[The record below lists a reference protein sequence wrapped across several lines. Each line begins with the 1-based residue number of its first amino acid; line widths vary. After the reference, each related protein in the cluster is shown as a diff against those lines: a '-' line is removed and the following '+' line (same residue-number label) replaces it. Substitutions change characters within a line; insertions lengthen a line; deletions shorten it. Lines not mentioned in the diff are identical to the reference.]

1 MVRHADLRST
11 GRALAI
17 LWACTLLSSPAA
29 GAQTHAPPA
38 APAAL
43 TGRAALER
51 LVEGNRRFVAG
62 TSQHGH
68 QSAAYRHGLATSQHP
83 FATIL
88 GCSDSR
94 VPLEPLFDQ
103 GFGDLFVIRVA
114 GNVASLDELGSIE
127 YAANH
132 LGVKFVLVLGH
143 EACGAV
149 TAALGS
155 EADRKHEA
163 SDIQALL
170 EQIEPALASMPAG
183 LEPAEQVHRG
193 VEANVRQSVRVL
205 RQSPALADR
214 VKRGEIVIA
223 GAVYELD
230 TCRVRWLAD

>member
-1 MVRHADLRST
+1 MHRLKLQIVLLLLLAPIH
-11 GRALAI
+11 GGHPALA
-17 LWACTLLSSPAA
+17 ADHGSASPSVSPAEARARLEA
-29 GAQTHAPPA
+29 GNQ
-38 APAAL
+38 
-43 TGRAALER
+43 
-51 LVEGNRRFVAG
+51 RFVSG
-62 TSQHGH
+62 HSQHPHSNAVWRAELSG
-68 QSAAYRHGLATSQHP
+68 AQHP

-155 EADRKHEA
+155 EADREHEA

-170 EQIEPALASMPAG
+170 AQIEPALANMPAG
-183 LEPAEQVHRG
+183 LEPAEKVHRG